1 MTTDESYGF
10 ENRNSTRKED
20 QINSETMEN
29 KDPAINQHENSGA
42 DTEEDYDI
50 RHKRDE
56 SDAEQSDSDEDF
68 DQKDKSDL

>member
-29 KDPAINQHENSGA
+29 KDSAINQHENSGS

-68 DQKDKSDL
+68 